1 MVLTNEIEKNRIELE
16 RLINDN
22 LKLRIKELNL
32 IESGNLY
39 NNIRCVITIDNTGF
53 NVDILSPDYY
63 FYLDNEYDITNYVLN
78 IPKIENKMLD
88 LSSEITMYKILK

>member
-1 MVLTNEIEKNRIELE
+1 MVLTNEIEKKRLELE
-16 RLINDN
+16 KLINDN

-39 NNIRCVITIDNTGF
+39 NNIKCVITIDTNGF
-53 NVDILSPDYY
+53 NIDILSPDYY
-63 FYLDNEYDITNYVLN
+63 AYLDNEYNITNYVLN
-78 IPKIENKMLD
+78 IQKIENKMLD